1 MNGVR
6 RGQELKLL
14 ESMRVKAHSTHV
26 SNSNIYKQPAAMG
39 AQSSRVGGCREA
51 VLCKR
56 LSNLA
61 HYGTGFRDRIILNRC
76 MDTNPAILAMRG
88 C

>member
-6 RGQELKLL
+6 RGQELKLQG
-14 ESMRVKAHSTHV
+14 SMQVKAHSTHV
-26 SNSNIYKQPAAMG
+26 SNSNVYKQPATMG
-39 AQSSRVGGCREA
+39 ARSSHVGGCREA

-61 HYGTGFRDRIILNRC
+61 HYGTELRGRIILNRC
-76 MDTNPAILAMRG
+76 MDTNAAILAMRG

>member
-6 RGQELKLL
+6 RGQELKLQG
-14 ESMRVKAHSTHV
+14 SMQVKAHSTHV
-26 SNSNIYKQPAAMG
+26 SNSNVYKQPATMG
-39 AQSSRVGGCREA
+39 ARSSHVGGCREA

-56 LSNLA
+56 LSSLA
-61 HYGTGFRDRIILNRC
+61 HYGTELRGWIILNRC
-76 MDTNPAILAMRG
+76 MDTNPAILAMQG